1 MQQPLTAALQ
11 IGDPS
16 IVYFR
21 EIKVKTCSLLI
32 SGLALIFFTSG
43 CNRDRDGE
51 DAAKKQPDPA
61 VVTRTPEGDT
71 VIRMAEAVQQRIG
84 LRIGPVQRGSVA
96 PELIAYGRLEEDP
109 SRSFTLRS
117 PVAGT
122 LRAGSRVPWPSIG
135 QTLASNSVV
144 GAVEPRIAPTDRVT
158 LTNQLV
164 TARGDANAAAA
175 TVEAA
180 QIAYERARVLN
191 ADAKN
196 VSDRVVEEARSRF
209 ESERARLE
217 AARETVRTIETSLQA
232 GGPAS
237 STPLL
242 LQSEGTVVEIMA
254 QPGESVEA
262 GTPLLRVS
270 RLDRLA
276 ARIELP
282 LGENLPAGSMS
293 ARILAAGQEHE
304 PIEADRIATAILVDL
319 KAPGQAFLFR
329 LRETRFGLRP
339 GLAVTAYIATAV
351 GKRVGVTV
359 TPAAVVR
366 LSGKAY
372 VYVQTA
378 NDQFTRKEIRTD
390 SPISSGYFIG
400 DQLAAGTRIVIA
412 GAQTLLSE
420 EFKPEGVIEG
430 DEN

>member
-1 MQQPLTAALQ
+1 M
-11 IGDPS
+11 
-16 IVYFR
+16 
-21 EIKVKTCSLLI
+21 KTSSLLA
-32 SGLALIFFTSG
+32 SGLALILLTSG
-43 CNRDRDGE
+43 CKRGRDDENAG
-51 DAAKKQPDPA
+51 KKQPDPA
-61 VVTRTPEGDT
+61 VVTRTREGDT
-71 VIRMAEAVQQRIG
+71 VIRMAEPVQQRIG
-84 LRIGPVQRGSVA
+84 LRIALVERASMA

-122 LRAGSRVPWPSIG
+122 LRADSRLAWPSIG
-135 QTLASNSVV
+135 QALASGSVV
-144 GAVEPRIAPTDRVT
+144 GTVEPRIAPTDRVT

-164 TARGDANAAAA
+164 TARADANAATA

-180 QIAYERARVLN
+180 QTAYERARVLN

-196 VSDRVVEEARSRF
+196 VSDRVVEEARSRL

-217 AARETVRTIETSLQA
+217 AARETVRTIETSLQS
-232 GGPAS
+232 GGPAG

-242 LQSEGTVVEIMA
+242 LQSEGTVVEITA

-262 GTPLLRVS
+262 GTPLLRIS
-270 RLDRLA
+270 RLERLV

-282 LGENLPAGSMS
+282 LGETLPARSMS
-293 ARILAAGQEHE
+293 ARILAAGEEHAA
-304 PIEADRIATAILVDL
+304 IEADRIATATLVDP

-339 GLAVTAYIATAV
+339 GLAVTAYIATAA
-351 GKRVGVTV
+351 GKRVGVIV
-359 TPAAVVR
+359 PPAAVVR

-372 VYVQTA
+372 VYAQTA

-390 SPISSGYFIG
+390 RPVSSGYFIG
-400 DQLAAGTRIVIA
+400 DQLAPGTRIVIA

-430 DEN
+430 DDN

>member
-1 MQQPLTAALQ
+1 MKTSVLLT
-11 IGDPS
+11 
-16 IVYFR
+16 
-21 EIKVKTCSLLI
+21 
-32 SGLALIFFTSG
+32 SGLALILFTPG
-43 CNRDRDGE
+43 CKRDRDDE
-51 DAAKKQPDPA
+51 NAAKKQPDPA

-71 VIRMAEAVQQRIG
+71 IIRMAEPIEQRIG
-84 LRIGPVQRGSVA
+84 LRLAPVERGSMA

-122 LRAGSRVPWPSIG
+122 LRAGSRLPWPSIG
-135 QTLASNSVV
+135 QALSAGSDV
-144 GAVEPRIAPTDRVT
+144 GTVEPRIAPTDRVT

-175 TVEAA
+175 TVGAA
-180 QIAYERARVLN
+180 QTAYERARVLN

-196 VSDRVVEEARSRF
+196 VSDRVVEEARSRL

-217 AARETVRTIETSLQA
+217 AARETVRTIETSLQS

-270 RLDRLA
+270 RLDRLV

-282 LGENLPAGSMS
+282 LAENLPASSMS

-304 PIEADRIATAILVDL
+304 AIEADRIATATVVDP

-339 GLAVTAYIATAV
+339 GLAVTAYIATAT

-359 TPAAVVR
+359 PASAVVR

-378 NDQFTRKEIRTD
+378 NDQFSRKEIRTD

-400 DQLAAGTRIVIA
+400 DQLAPGTRIVVV

-430 DEN
+430 DDN